1 MKNKWNKARLKEYL
15 AGNKAALHTRSAR
28 AGGYSFVLS
37 LIVLAILV
45 AVNVL
50 AQALPTKW
58 TQFDISAA
66 QLYSLTSDT
75 KAVVTNLQQDVTIYW
90 ITQAGEE
97 DLVVE
102 KLLQRYSELSSHI
115 TVVKKNPDIYPTFAQ
130 QYTSDTVYNNSLV
143 VECGEKYRY
152 IGYEDIYQYDAMS
165 YYTTGS
171 ASSSFDG
178 EGAVTSAI
186 SYVVSEELPQIYLLT
201 GHGEAELSETFA
213 AELERSNMETAELSL
228 LNVDEIPQDCDA
240 ILINAPTS
248 DISQEEQAML
258 QEYLQGGGR
267 LLVLSGPQQE
277 TELTN
282 LYAILEGYG
291 VSAAQGIVVDTDREH
306 YAFSAP
312 YILMPELSSSDI
324 TAPLEESGHH
334 VIVPIAQGLT
344 TSEEAAG
351 ATVTPLLETS
361 SDAFSKI
368 SGYGMTTYEEEDGD
382 IGGPFALAVSVEDA
396 SAGGKLVWVA
406 SDYLLDDLY
415 NSYSSGA
422 NLDFAMN
429 SLSWMMGQ
437 QDAISIRSKSLDYNY
452 LTISAGAATALKVFM
467 IGVVPLAYLLVGVD
481 EVLRR
486 RKMA

>member
-1 MKNKWNKARLKEYL
+1 M
-15 AGNKAALHTRSAR
+15 
-28 AGGYSFVLS
+28 
-37 LIVLAILV
+37 
-45 AVNVL
+45 
-50 AQALPTKW
+50 
-58 TQFDISAA
+58 
-66 QLYSLTSDT
+66 
-75 KAVVTNLQQDVTIYW
+75 
-90 ITQAGEE
+90 
-97 DLVVE
+97 
-102 KLLQRYSELSSHI
+102 
-115 TVVKKNPDIYPTFAQ
+115 
-130 QYTSDTVYNNSLV
+130 
-143 VECGEKYRY
+143 
-152 IGYEDIYQYDAMS
+152 
-165 YYTTGS
+165 
-171 ASSSFDG
+171 
-178 EGAVTSAI
+178 
-186 SYVVSEELPQIYLLT
+186 
-201 GHGEAELSETFA
+201 
-213 AELERSNMETAELSL
+213 
-228 LNVDEIPQDCDA
+228 NVDEIPQDCDA
-240 ILINAPTS
+240 ILVNAPTS

-267 LLVLSGPQQE
+267 LLVLSARSRKLNSPTCTLFWKGTACRPRK
-277 TELTN
+277 
-282 LYAILEGYG
+282 
-291 VSAAQGIVVDTDREH
+291 GIVVDTDREH

-312 YILMPELSSSDI
+312 YILMPELGSSDI

-382 IGGPFALAVSVEDA
+382 IGGLFALAVSVEDA

-467 IGVVPLAYLLVGVD
+467 IGVVPLVYLLVGVD